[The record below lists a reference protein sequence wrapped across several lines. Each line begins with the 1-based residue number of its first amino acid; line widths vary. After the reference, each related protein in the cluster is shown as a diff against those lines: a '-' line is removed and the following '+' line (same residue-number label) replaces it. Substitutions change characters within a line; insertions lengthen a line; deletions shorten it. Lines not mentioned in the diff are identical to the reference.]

1 VHVAKADC
9 RQHAAGFPNLVLMLA
24 QLRDSLTAEDSPV
37 VSQENNEGGVPLPQ
51 RAETNFTAASFR
63 QQNVR
68 ELCTHRSCH
77 SPIIWDKWLVPL
89 SERAFGWAMLL
100 RLSAKGLIPLS
111 LSYGFSIH
119 RTHSSKLLKN
129 GPPLCHL
136 PLVPAQKLSRH
147 QLAGETETAGRGL
160 RRESTKR

>member
-1 VHVAKADC
+1 MHVAKADC

-68 ELCTHRSCH
+68 ELCTHRPCH
-77 SPIIWDKWLVPL
+77 SPIIGDKWLVPL
-89 SERAFGWAMLL
+89 IPKGL
-100 RLSAKGLIPLS
+100 RVGHPSAPLAKGLIPLR
-111 LSYGFSIH
+111 LSYRFFIH
-119 RTHSSKLLKN
+119 
-129 GPPLCHL
+129 HL
-136 PLVPAQKLSRH
+136 HFEQITQKQALVPRSLISCWYPRQNF
-147 QLAGETETAGRGL
+147 RGIN
-160 RRESTKR
+160 